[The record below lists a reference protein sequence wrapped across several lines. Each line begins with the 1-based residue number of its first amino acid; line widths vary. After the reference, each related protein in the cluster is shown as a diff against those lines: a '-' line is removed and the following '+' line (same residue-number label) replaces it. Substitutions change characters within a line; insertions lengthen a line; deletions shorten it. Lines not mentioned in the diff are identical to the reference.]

1 MFSDYTKHQILLLR
15 RQGNYPTKISKL
27 LQDEGIAAS
36 RRGISKFLL
45 KYEESGTITR
55 KKGSGC
61 TAKIN
66 EVIKGKIEEYMTK
79 DDETTAK
86 QLGDLLAKEGHA
98 ISKSTIL
105 RARRSLGWTFRGSFY
120 RQLIREANKAKRLQ
134 WEMEYRGEAV
144 GDGFQDV
151 LWTDECTVQLENHR
165 RFCCRKK
172 GEPPKN
178 KPR

>member
-1 MFSDYTKHQILLLR
+1 M
-15 RQGNYPTKISKL
+15 
-27 LQDEGIAAS
+27 
-36 RRGISKFLL
+36 
-45 KYEESGTITR
+45 
-55 KKGSGC
+55 
-61 TAKIN
+61 
-66 EVIKGKIEEYMTK
+66 IKGKIEEYMTK

-105 RARRSLGWTFRGSFY
+105 RARRSLGWTFRGSSY